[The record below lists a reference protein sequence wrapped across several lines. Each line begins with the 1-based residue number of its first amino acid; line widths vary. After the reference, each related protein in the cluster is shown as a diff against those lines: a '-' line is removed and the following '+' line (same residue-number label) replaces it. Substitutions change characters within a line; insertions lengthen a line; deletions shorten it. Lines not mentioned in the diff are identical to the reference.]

1 MKRKEIYPKN
11 HLNIIVIFKI
21 LIVSISLLFASKI
34 ALADQND
41 PRLNNLFKKLNETEN
56 QDEIRDLIS
65 DIWNIWYEVDDP
77 KVIEY
82 FEKGIQA
89 MNLRNYPLAI
99 RFFNNLIEEDPNFA
113 EGWNKRAT
121 VHFMMGNFDQSMQDI
136 IKTLELEPRHFGALD
151 GMGLIFIHQGQFQ
164 QAIDVYDKMLEIFPF
179 PKSITTKI
187 AIIIIPVQPIFPII
201 NIYIQISILNKYL
214 YSSFS
219 GAFFIALSISS

>member
-1 MKRKEIYPKN
+1 MKRKEIYLVN
-11 HLNIIVIFKI
+11 HLSMKVMFKI
-21 LIVSISLLFASKI
+21 FILSLSFLFVSNVVI
-34 ALADQND
+34 ADQND

-56 QDEIRDLIS
+56 QDEIRNLIS

-99 RFFNNLIEEDPNFA
+99 RFFNNLVEEDPNFA

-121 VHFMMGNFDQSMQDI
+121 VHFMLGNFDESMKDI

-164 QAIDVYDKMLEIFPF
+164 EAIEVYDKMLEIFPF
-179 PKSITTKI
+179 STKTMDKKDR
-187 AIIIIPVQPIFPII
+187 
-201 NIYIQISILNKYL
+201 IQSFISQ
-214 YSSFS
+214 ST
-219 GAFFIALSISS
+219 

>member
-11 HLNIIVIFKI
+11 HLNMRAIFKI
-21 LIVSISLLFASKI
+21 FIVSISLLFASKI

-179 PKSITTKI
+179 SVKTMDKKER
-187 AIIIIPVQPIFPII
+187 
-201 NIYIQISILNKYL
+201 IQSFISQ
-214 YSSFS
+214 ST
-219 GAFFIALSISS
+219 

>member
-1 MKRKEIYPKN
+1 MKRKEIYPIN
-11 HLNIIVIFKI
+11 HLSMKVMFKI
-21 LIVSISLLFASKI
+21 FILSLSFLFVSNVVI
-34 ALADQND
+34 ADQND

-56 QDEIRDLIS
+56 QDEIRNLIS

-121 VHFMMGNFDQSMQDI
+121 VHFMLGNFDESMKDI

-164 QAIDVYDKMLEIFPF
+164 EAIEVYDKMLEIFPF
-179 PKSITTKI
+179 STKTMDKKER
-187 AIIIIPVQPIFPII
+187 
-201 NIYIQISILNKYL
+201 IQSFISQ
-214 YSSFS
+214 ST
-219 GAFFIALSISS
+219 

>member
-11 HLNIIVIFKI
+11 HLNMRVISKI
-21 LIVSISLLFASKI
+21 LIVSISLLFASKL

-179 PKSITTKI
+179 SVKTMDKKERIKS
-187 AIIIIPVQPIFPII
+187 F
-201 NIYIQISILNKYL
+201 ISQ
-214 YSSFS
+214 ST
-219 GAFFIALSISS
+219 

>member
-11 HLNIIVIFKI
+11 HLNMRVISKI

-89 MNLRNYPLAI
+89 MKIRNYPLAV

-113 EGWNKRAT
+113 EAWNKRAT
-121 VHFMMGNFDQSMQDI
+121 VYFMMGDFDKSMQDI

-151 GMGLIFIHQGQFQ
+151 GMGLIFIHQGQYQ

-179 PKSITTKI
+179 SLKTMEKRE
-187 AIIIIPVQPIFPII
+187 
-201 NIYIQISILNKYL
+201 NIMSFISQ
-214 YSSFS
+214 ST
-219 GAFFIALSISS
+219 

>member
-1 MKRKEIYPKN
+1 MLKVFC
-11 HLNIIVIFKI
+11 IITC
-21 LIVSISLLFASKI
+21 LLFYGKFS
-34 ALADQND
+34 LADQND
-41 PRLNNLFKKLNETEN
+41 PRLNNLFEKLYETEN
-56 QDEIRDLIS
+56 QQEIRSLIS

-89 MNLRNYPLAI
+89 MNIRNYPLAI

-179 PKSITTKI
+179 SVKTMDKKER
-187 AIIIIPVQPIFPII
+187 
-201 NIYIQISILNKYL
+201 IQSFISQ
-214 YSSFS
+214 ST
-219 GAFFIALSISS
+219 

>member
-1 MKRKEIYPKN
+1 MKKKEIYPKN
-11 HLNIIVIFKI
+11 HLNMRVTFKI

-179 PKSITTKI
+179 SVKTMDKKER
-187 AIIIIPVQPIFPII
+187 
-201 NIYIQISILNKYL
+201 IQSFISQ
-214 YSSFS
+214 ST
-219 GAFFIALSISS
+219 

>member
-11 HLNIIVIFKI
+11 HLNMRVIFKI

-136 IKTLELEPRHFGALD
+136 IKTLEFEPRHFGALD

-179 PKSITTKI
+179 SVKTMDKKER
-187 AIIIIPVQPIFPII
+187 
-201 NIYIQISILNKYL
+201 IQSFISQ
-214 YSSFS
+214 ST
-219 GAFFIALSISS
+219 

>member
-11 HLNIIVIFKI
+11 HLNMRVIFKI

-151 GMGLIFIHQGQFQ
+151 GMGLIFIHQGQLQ

-179 PKSITTKI
+179 SVKTMDKKER
-187 AIIIIPVQPIFPII
+187 
-201 NIYIQISILNKYL
+201 IQSFISQ
-214 YSSFS
+214 ST
-219 GAFFIALSISS
+219 

>member
-11 HLNIIVIFKI
+11 HLNMRVISKI
-21 LIVSISLLFASKI
+21 LIVSISLLFASKL

-179 PKSITTKI
+179 SVKTMDKKER
-187 AIIIIPVQPIFPII
+187 
-201 NIYIQISILNKYL
+201 IQSFISQ
-214 YSSFS
+214 ST
-219 GAFFIALSISS
+219 

>member
-11 HLNIIVIFKI
+11 HLNMRVISKI

-41 PRLNNLFKKLNETEN
+41 PRLNILFKKLNETEN

-179 PKSITTKI
+179 SVKTMDKKER
-187 AIIIIPVQPIFPII
+187 
-201 NIYIQISILNKYL
+201 IQSFISQ
-214 YSSFS
+214 ST
-219 GAFFIALSISS
+219 

>member
-11 HLNIIVIFKI
+11 HINMKVIFKI

-179 PKSITTKI
+179 SVKTMDKKER
-187 AIIIIPVQPIFPII
+187 
-201 NIYIQISILNKYL
+201 IQSFISQ
-214 YSSFS
+214 ST
-219 GAFFIALSISS
+219 

>member
-11 HLNIIVIFKI
+11 HLNMKVIFKI
-21 LIVSISLLFASKI
+21 FIVSISLLFASKI

-121 VHFMMGNFDQSMQDI
+121 VHFMMCNFDQSMQDI

-179 PKSITTKI
+179 SVKTMDKKER
-187 AIIIIPVQPIFPII
+187 
-201 NIYIQISILNKYL
+201 IQSFISQ
-214 YSSFS
+214 ST
-219 GAFFIALSISS
+219 

>member
-1 MKRKEIYPKN
+1 MKRKEIYQKN
-11 HLNIIVIFKI
+11 HLNMRVIFKI

-151 GMGLIFIHQGQFQ
+151 GMGLIFIHQGQFK

-179 PKSITTKI
+179 SVKTMDKKER
-187 AIIIIPVQPIFPII
+187 
-201 NIYIQISILNKYL
+201 IQ
-214 YSSFS
+214 SF
-219 GAFFIALSISS
+219 LSQST

>member
-11 HLNIIVIFKI
+11 HLNMRVIFKI
-21 LIVSISLLFASKI
+21 LIVSTSLLLASKI

-164 QAIDVYDKMLEIFPF
+164 QALDVYDKMLEIFPF
-179 PKSITTKI
+179 SVKTMDKKER
-187 AIIIIPVQPIFPII
+187 
-201 NIYIQISILNKYL
+201 IQSFISQ
-214 YSSFS
+214 ST
-219 GAFFIALSISS
+219 

>member
-11 HLNIIVIFKI
+11 HLNMSIIFKI

-179 PKSITTKI
+179 SVKTMDKKER
-187 AIIIIPVQPIFPII
+187 
-201 NIYIQISILNKYL
+201 IQSFISQ
-214 YSSFS
+214 ST
-219 GAFFIALSISS
+219 

>member
-11 HLNIIVIFKI
+11 HLNMRVIFKI

-113 EGWNKRAT
+113 EAWNKRAT
-121 VHFMMGNFDQSMQDI
+121 AYFMMGDFDKSMLDI
-136 IKTLELEPRHFGALD
+136 VKTLELEPRHFGALD
-151 GMGLIFIHQGQFQ
+151 GMSLIFIHQGQYQ
-164 QAIDVYDKMLEIFPF
+164 EALKVYDQMLELFPF
-179 PKSITTKI
+179 SIRTQEKKDKI
-187 AIIIIPVQPIFPII
+187 FSIISQ
-201 NIYIQISILNKYL
+201 ST
-214 YSSFS
+214 
-219 GAFFIALSISS
+219 

>member
-11 HLNIIVIFKI
+11 HLNMRVISKI

-41 PRLNNLFKKLNETEN
+41 PRLNYLFKKLNETEK

-99 RFFNNLIEEDPNFA
+99 RFFNNLIEEDPNLA

-179 PKSITTKI
+179 SVKTMDKKER
-187 AIIIIPVQPIFPII
+187 
-201 NIYIQISILNKYL
+201 IQSFISQ
-214 YSSFS
+214 ST
-219 GAFFIALSISS
+219 

>member
-11 HLNIIVIFKI
+11 HLNMKVIFKI
-21 LIVSISLLFASKI
+21 LIISISLLFANKI

-164 QAIDVYDKMLEIFPF
+164 QALDVYDKMLEIFPF
-179 PKSITTKI
+179 SVKTMDKKER
-187 AIIIIPVQPIFPII
+187 
-201 NIYIQISILNKYL
+201 IQSFISQ
-214 YSSFS
+214 ST
-219 GAFFIALSISS
+219 

>member
-11 HLNIIVIFKI
+11 HLNIRVISKI

-179 PKSITTKI
+179 SVKTMDKKER
-187 AIIIIPVQPIFPII
+187 
-201 NIYIQISILNKYL
+201 IQ
-214 YSSFS
+214 SF
-219 GAFFIALSISS
+219 LSQST

>member
-11 HLNIIVIFKI
+11 HLNMRVISKI

-179 PKSITTKI
+179 SLKTMDKKER
-187 AIIIIPVQPIFPII
+187 
-201 NIYIQISILNKYL
+201 IQSFISQ
-214 YSSFS
+214 ST
-219 GAFFIALSISS
+219 

>member
-11 HLNIIVIFKI
+11 HLKMKVIFKI
-21 LIVSISLLFASKI
+21 LIISISLLFASKI

-121 VHFMMGNFDQSMQDI
+121 VHFMLGNFDESMKDI

-164 QAIDVYDKMLEIFPF
+164 EAIEVYDKMLEIFPF
-179 PKSITTKI
+179 STKTMDKKER
-187 AIIIIPVQPIFPII
+187 
-201 NIYIQISILNKYL
+201 IQSFISQ
-214 YSSFS
+214 ST
-219 GAFFIALSISS
+219 

>member
-11 HLNIIVIFKI
+11 HLNMRVIFKI

-179 PKSITTKI
+179 SVKTLDKKER
-187 AIIIIPVQPIFPII
+187 
-201 NIYIQISILNKYL
+201 IQSFISQ
-214 YSSFS
+214 ST
-219 GAFFIALSISS
+219 

>member
-1 MKRKEIYPKN
+1 MEEQENMKRKEIYPIN
-11 HLNIIVIFKI
+11 HLSMKVMFKI
-21 LIVSISLLFASKI
+21 FILSLSFLFVSNVVI
-34 ALADQND
+34 ADQND

-56 QDEIRDLIS
+56 QDEIRNLIS

-121 VHFMMGNFDQSMQDI
+121 VHFMLGNFDESMKDI

-164 QAIDVYDKMLEIFPF
+164 EAIEVYDKMLEIFPF
-179 PKSITTKI
+179 STKTMDKKER
-187 AIIIIPVQPIFPII
+187 
-201 NIYIQISILNKYL
+201 IQSFISQ
-214 YSSFS
+214 ST
-219 GAFFIALSISS
+219 

>member
-1 MKRKEIYPKN
+1 MKRKEIYPKK
-11 HLNIIVIFKI
+11 HLNMRVIFKI
-21 LIVSISLLFASKI
+21 LIVSISLLFASKM

-179 PKSITTKI
+179 SVKTMDKKER
-187 AIIIIPVQPIFPII
+187 
-201 NIYIQISILNKYL
+201 IQSFISQ
-214 YSSFS
+214 ST
-219 GAFFIALSISS
+219 

>member
-1 MKRKEIYPKN
+1 MKKKEIYPKN
-11 HLNIIVIFKI
+11 HLNMRVIFKI
-21 LIVSISLLFASKI
+21 FIVSISLLFASKI

-179 PKSITTKI
+179 SVKTMDKKER
-187 AIIIIPVQPIFPII
+187 
-201 NIYIQISILNKYL
+201 IQSFISQ
-214 YSSFS
+214 ST
-219 GAFFIALSISS
+219 

>member
-11 HLNIIVIFKI
+11 HLNMTVIFKI
-21 LIVSISLLFASKI
+21 LIISTSLLFASKI

-121 VHFMMGNFDQSMQDI
+121 VHFMMGNYDQSMNDI
-136 IKTLELEPRHFGALD
+136 VKTLELEPRHFGALD

-164 QAIDVYDKMLEIFPF
+164 QALDVYDKKLEIFPF
-179 PKSITTKI
+179 SVKTMDKKER
-187 AIIIIPVQPIFPII
+187 
-201 NIYIQISILNKYL
+201 IQSFISQ
-214 YSSFS
+214 ST
-219 GAFFIALSISS
+219 

>member
-11 HLNIIVIFKI
+11 HLNMRIIFKI

-121 VHFMMGNFDQSMQDI
+121 VHYMMGNFDQSMQDI

-179 PKSITTKI
+179 SVKTMDKKER
-187 AIIIIPVQPIFPII
+187 
-201 NIYIQISILNKYL
+201 IQSFISQ
-214 YSSFS
+214 ST
-219 GAFFIALSISS
+219 

>member
-11 HLNIIVIFKI
+11 HLNMRVIFKI

-89 MNLRNYPLAI
+89 MNIRNYPLAI

-164 QAIDVYDKMLEIFPF
+164 QALDVYDKMLEIFPF
-179 PKSITTKI
+179 SVKTMDKKER
-187 AIIIIPVQPIFPII
+187 
-201 NIYIQISILNKYL
+201 IQSFISQ
-214 YSSFS
+214 ST
-219 GAFFIALSISS
+219 

>member
-1 MKRKEIYPKN
+1 MK
-11 HLNIIVIFKI
+11 VMFKI
-21 LIVSISLLFASKI
+21 FILSLSFLFFSNVVI
-34 ALADQND
+34 ADQND
-41 PRLNNLFKKLNETEN
+41 PRLNNLFKKLNETKN
-56 QDEIRDLIS
+56 QDEIRNLIS

-99 RFFNNLIEEDPNFA
+99 RFFNNLIKEDPNFA

-121 VHFMMGNFDQSMQDI
+121 VHFMLGNFDESMKDI

-164 QAIDVYDKMLEIFPF
+164 EAIEVYDKMLEIFPF
-179 PKSITTKI
+179 STKTMDKKER
-187 AIIIIPVQPIFPII
+187 
-201 NIYIQISILNKYL
+201 IQSFISQ
-214 YSSFS
+214 ST
-219 GAFFIALSISS
+219 

>member
-1 MKRKEIYPKN
+1 MKRKETYLKS
-11 HLNIIVIFKI
+11 HLNMRVMFKI
-21 LIVSISLLFASKI
+21 FIISISILFASKI
-34 ALADQND
+34 AIADQND

-179 PKSITTKI
+179 SVKTMDKKER
-187 AIIIIPVQPIFPII
+187 
-201 NIYIQISILNKYL
+201 IQSFISQ
-214 YSSFS
+214 ST
-219 GAFFIALSISS
+219 

>member
-11 HLNIIVIFKI
+11 HLNMRVISKI
-21 LIVSISLLFASKI
+21 LIVSISLLFACKI

-41 PRLNNLFKKLNETEN
+41 PRLNNLFEKLNETEN

-179 PKSITTKI
+179 SVKTMDKKER
-187 AIIIIPVQPIFPII
+187 
-201 NIYIQISILNKYL
+201 IQSFISQ
-214 YSSFS
+214 ST
-219 GAFFIALSISS
+219 